1 MKDESITIRI
11 PSHVKAR
18 LARYGS
24 VSDTIRTAINEWI
37 ARQDRELKRARN
49 VLADAGI
56 FDAVWARLRMTGPST
71 MPARE
76 WAAEGFI
83 LIADDTIADAVATV
97 IRNGH

>member
-1 MKDESITIRI
+1 MKDESITIRV
-11 PSHVKAR
+11 PAHVKTR
-18 LARYGS
+18 LARYGL

-37 ARQDRELKRARN
+37 AKQDRELKRARS

-56 FDAVWARLRMTGPST
+56 FDAVWARLRLTGPST

-83 LIADDTIADAVATV
+83 LIANDTIADAVAVV